1 MRSTISRRLP
11 RPLVPIAIVLVLA
24 VCLSAR
30 PSFTAPSSPRTIAA
44 DRFVDSVGINIHLHY
59 NGTAYRERFPLIKAR
74 LIELGVRHVRDGLE
88 DTEWRPYFDRHNELG
103 AAGIKG
109 TFITSPKQD
118 VETWAAYPKR
128 MARTFEA
135 YEAPNEMDLLSK
147 RADWVEVLRETM
159 QRLHTLKSDSRV
171 SRFPIYG
178 PSLTSAKAY
187 GALGDVSEFYDFA
200 NLHNYFA
207 GRHPSTRGW
216 GANGYGSI
224 AWNLRLIGK
233 YGGGKPVVTT
243 ETGYQDHPSI
253 KDSVPSEVAGRYLPI
268 VLLEQFRAGIVR
280 TYLYELCDFEKSGNY
295 GLLDASGE
303 PKPAF
308 HAVKSLLTL
317 LDDRGAKTSVRDLEY
332 GVENGKPDYVKG
344 AAGDGR
350 RAAHAEGIRHMA
362 FQKRDGSYFVALWS
376 PESSYDPSSRMRKQR
391 DARRVVVSVPRDM
404 RYAREHR
411 WQDDGS
417 RSAEA
422 WSRADGRIPLTVEG
436 RLVVVELA
444 AVKPQNTD

>member
-1 MRSTISRRLP
+1 MCAMGWRRRS
-11 RPLVPIAIVLVLA
+11 
-24 VCLSAR
+24 
-30 PSFTAPSSPRTIAA
+30 
-44 DRFVDSVGINIHLHY
+44 G
-59 NGTAYRERFPLIKAR
+59 
-74 LIELGVRHVRDGLE
+74 GL
-88 DTEWRPYFDRHNELG
+88 YFDRHNELG
-103 AAGIKG
+103 AAGING
-109 TFITSPKQD
+109 TFITSPKQS
-118 VETWAAYPKR
+118 VETWAAYPKK

-147 RADWVEVLRETM
+147 RADWVEVLTETM
-159 QRLHTLKSDSRV
+159 RRLHTLKQDPRA

-178 PSLTSAKAY
+178 PSLTSPKAFA
-187 GALGDVSEFYDFA
+187 ALGDVSEFYDFA

-224 AWNLRLIGK
+224 AWNLRLTEK
-233 YGGGKPVVTT
+233 YAGAKPVITT

-253 KDSVPSEVAGRYLPI
+253 KDSVPAEVAGRYLPI

-280 TYLYELCDFEKSGNY
+280 TYLYELCDFKKSGNY

-308 HAVKSLLTL
+308 RAIKSLLTL
-317 LDDRGAKTSVRDLEY
+317 LDDRGPEKPVRDLDY
-332 GVENGKPDYVKG
+332 RVEGDGPNDAMDAKG
-344 AAGDGR
+344 AKR
-350 RAAHAEGIRHMA
+350 AEGIRHMA

-376 PESSYDPSSRMRKQR
+376 PESSYDPSSRTPKVR
-391 DARRVVVSVPRDM
+391 DARHVVLTMPRGV

-411 WQDDGS
+411 WQEDGS
-417 RSAEA
+417 RSADE
-422 WSRADGRIPLTVEG
+422 WSRADGRIPVTVDQ

-444 AVKPQNTD
+444 SVKPGNTD